1 MLEKYK
7 MINIIKNTIYII
19 IAILVCINIGKLVAR
34 VIYEL
39 LQSLNLIKILEE
51 IFSYIIF
58 V

>member
-1 MLEKYK
+1 
-7 MINIIKNTIYII
+7 MINIIKNFLYIVV
-19 IAILVCINIGKLVAR
+19 AILVGINIGKLVGR

-39 LQSLNLIKILEE
+39 LQNLNLIDILED